1 MSGELL
7 TVTFAANETKPFQ
20 KAGRYFEIIA
30 DGGSTVNVT
39 FYGDN
44 GAIAANW
51 NNIQS
56 GIFIEDAWTQF
67 SVTNNSPAQQT
78 LTFLLMDNGRG
89 GSRRQP
95 GVVQV
100 IDTDKSTTEN
110 GMAFMGVNY
119 SGVPAAGQFACV
131 ELYNPA
137 GSGRKIV
144 LERIYVD
151 TQATATNL
159 VAGIMAGTAGADA
172 GTVPSKLSNGSNSL
186 AHIYGSSAQVA
197 DPAGLVTG
205 KVSWAPS
212 NLAANS
218 ELVFTP
224 KRPFVILP
232 GYGLMVGARVAT
244 AAIYST
250 FEFWEQA
257 L

>member
-30 DGGSTVNVT
+30 DGGSTVSVT

-44 GAIAANW
+44 GAISANW

-67 SVTNNSPAQQT
+67 TVTNNSAAAQT

-100 IDTDKSTTEN
+100 IDSDKSTTES
-110 GMAFMGVNY
+110 GAAFMGVN
-119 SGVPAAGQFACV
+119 STGAVAGGQYGS
-131 ELYNPA
+131 LLLWNPA
-137 GSGRKIV
+137 GSGKKII
-144 LERIYVD
+144 LERVYVD
-151 TQATATNL
+151 PAGATNIA
-159 VAGIMAGTAGADA
+159 AGIVNAITGVDA
-172 GTVPSKLSNGSNSL
+172 GVVGSKLSGGANST
-186 AHIYGSSAQVA
+186 AHIYTYGANVS
-197 DPAGLVTG
+197 DPASLMTG
-205 KVSWAPS
+205 HQVWAPTI
-212 NLAANS
+212 AAGAEAVLS
-218 ELVFTP
+218 P
-224 KRPFVILP
+224 KRPIVLLP
-232 GYGLMVGARVAT
+232 GYGFMVGARIVAT
-244 AAIYST
+244 AVTGT